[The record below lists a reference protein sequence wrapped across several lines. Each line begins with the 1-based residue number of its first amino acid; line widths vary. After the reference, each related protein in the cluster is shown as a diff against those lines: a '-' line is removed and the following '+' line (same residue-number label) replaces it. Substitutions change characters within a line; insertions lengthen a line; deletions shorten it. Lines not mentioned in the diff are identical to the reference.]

1 MLCYNVNR
9 GFRLDNLQHIDN
21 LLKRASQVPANALV
35 NDSDWTVVE
44 KRLKQR
50 KNRIFFMWFFL
61 ALVSTSVGVGSLL
74 HYNQATPLPLV
85 KETTDKNIDLSN
97 QYESTKTH
105 KDISKSPI
113 ADAIEI
119 QSEPKLNR
127 SNISPPKPTQTTP
140 VLQGSSLD
148 PIITESLE
156 DIASPPRVAI
166 TPTIVSNL
174 VSMSIPRNFSFTT
187 ENTLDP
193 KNISNLTWDIIH
205 PTEDHTFVSNTKA
218 KSKIKPTPPTKGYW
232 EVGFAFTPSISNKL
246 ESENEALAGLIN
258 RNYYKFVADGEKSS
272 FSSSLGF
279 NLQYHTTTKWY
290 IASGLF
296 FSQRAESVDYNYT
309 VTDFPNLINNQI
321 VDYIPMFDP
330 DNNIRVLYQGS
341 NSYHFIE
348 IPLNVGF
355 KQPISPKFEIRSQVG
370 VSYMALQKRNGKKG
384 DYTTLELKDL
394 TELDLNTRNIAANI
408 KSGLYYNTPRLAI
421 GLEPMFGMNLNSLNN
436 EATSAIKTKPYS
448 YGINLT
454 TNIKLIKR

>member
-74 HYNQATPLPLV
+74 HYNQATPLPIV

-97 QYESTKTH
+97 QYESIETH

-113 ADAIEI
+113 ANDIEI
-119 QSEPKLNR
+119 QSESKPNL
-127 SNISPPKPTQTTP
+127 SNIRQPKSIQTTP
-140 VLQGSSLD
+140 VLPDGSLD
-148 PIITESLE
+148 PIIIESLE
-156 DIASPPRVAI
+156 DIASP
-166 TPTIVSNL
+166 TIVTIIPSIESNL
-174 VSMSIPRNFSFTT
+174 VSISIPRNFSFTT
-187 ENTLDP
+187 ENILDP

-205 PTEDHTFVSNTKA
+205 PKEEPTFVSNTKA
-218 KSKIKPTPPTKGYW
+218 KSKLKPAPPTKGHW
-232 EVGFAFTPSISNKL
+232 EVGFAFTPSISNKIQ
-246 ESENEALAGLIN
+246 SENEALAWKIHKN
-258 RNYYKFVADGEKSS
+258 FYQYVADGEKSS
-272 FSSSLGF
+272 FSSSIGLNF
-279 NLQYHTTTKWY
+279 QYHTTTKWY
-290 IASGLF
+290 IASGLY
-296 FSQRAESVDYNYT
+296 FSQRAESIDYNYINKLD
-309 VTDFPNLINNQI
+309 VGIFNNQLGYFPI
-321 VDYIPMFDP
+321 IDEAKFDT
-330 DNNIRVLYQGS
+330 VQYQGS

-348 IPLNVGF
+348 IPLNIGF
-355 KQPISPKFEIRSQVG
+355 KQSLSPKFEIRSQVG

-384 DYTTLELKDL
+384 DFTTLELKDL

-448 YGINLT
+448 YGINLI

>member
-1 MLCYNVNR
+1 M
-9 GFRLDNLQHIDN
+9 DNLQHIDN

-74 HYNQATPLPLV
+74 YYNQATPLPLV

-97 QYESTKTH
+97 QYQSTETH
-105 KDISKSPI
+105 KDISKSTI
-113 ADAIEI
+113 ADDIDI
-119 QSEPKLNR
+119 QSEPKSNL
-127 SNISPPKPTQTTP
+127 SNISQAKSIQTTP
-140 VLQGSSLD
+140 VLPASSLD
-148 PIITESLE
+148 PIIIETLE

-166 TPTIVSNL
+166 TPTVVSNL
-174 VSMSIPRNFSFTT
+174 VSISIPRNFSFTT
-187 ENTLDP
+187 KNILDP
-193 KNISNLTWDIIH
+193 KNFSNLNWDIIH
-205 PTEDHTFVSNTKA
+205 PTEDLAFVSNTKA
-218 KSKIKPTPPTKGYW
+218 KSQIKPTPPTKGYW

-279 NLQYHTTTKWY
+279 NFQYHTNQRWY

-296 FSQRAESVDYNYT
+296 FSQRSESLDYNYIITEFPLITNTKINGYVPILDPENHIT
-309 VTDFPNLINNQI
+309 VN
-321 VDYIPMFDP
+321 
-330 DNNIRVLYQGS
+330 YQGS

-384 DYTTLELKDL
+384 NFTTLELKDL
-394 TELDLNTRNIAANI
+394 TKLDLNTRNIAANI

>member
-1 MLCYNVNR
+1 M
-9 GFRLDNLQHIDN
+9 DNLQHIDN

-44 KRLKQR
+44 KRLRQR

-61 ALVSTSVGVGSLL
+61 ALISTSLGVGSLL
-74 HYNQATPLPLV
+74 HYNQVTPSPLV
-85 KETTDKNIDLSN
+85 KEKTDNTIDLSN
-97 QYESTKTH
+97 QHESTKTY
-105 KDISKSPI
+105 KDISKSPNT
-113 ADAIEI
+113 DDLKI
-119 QSEPKLNR
+119 QSEPN
-127 SNISPPKPTQTTP
+127 SNISEIDQPTTIQNELNLPNSSVDPLLTKSVDVIASTP
-140 VLQGSSLD
+140 RVTIE
-148 PIITESLE
+148 PIIEN
-156 DIASPPRVAI
+156 
-166 TPTIVSNL
+166 NL
-174 VSMSIPRNFSFTT
+174 VSISIPRNSRVTSKDI
-187 ENTLDP
+187 LDP
-193 KNISNLTWDIIH
+193 ENISDLTWDIIH
-205 PTEDHTFVSNTKA
+205 PTEEIPFVGNTKA

-246 ESENEALAGLIN
+246 ESENKALAGLIN
-258 RNYYKFVADGEKSS
+258 RNYYNFVADGEKSS
-272 FSSSLGF
+272 FSNSLGF

-309 VTDFPNLINNQI
+309 ITDITTVNNNQI
-321 VDYIPMFDP
+321 VRYLPMFNP

-384 DYTTLELKDL
+384 DFTTLELKDL
-394 TELDLNTRNIAANI
+394 TQLDLNTRNIAANI

>member
-1 MLCYNVNR
+1 M
-9 GFRLDNLQHIDN
+9 DNLQHIDN

-97 QYESTKTH
+97 QYQSTETH
-105 KDISKSPI
+105 KDISESTI
-113 ADAIEI
+113 ADDIDI
-119 QSEPKLNR
+119 QSEPKSNL
-127 SNISPPKPTQTTP
+127 SNISQTKSIQTTP
-140 VLQGSSLD
+140 VLPASSLD
-148 PIITESLE
+148 PIIIETLE

-166 TPTIVSNL
+166 TPTVVSNL
-174 VSMSIPRNFSFTT
+174 VSISIPRNFSFTSKYI
-187 ENTLDP
+187 LDP
-193 KNISNLTWDIIH
+193 KNTSSLNWDIIH
-205 PTEDHTFVSNTKA
+205 PTEDLTNVSNTKA
-218 KSKIKPTPPTKGYW
+218 KSKIKPTPTTKGYW

-246 ESENEALAGLIN
+246 ESENKALAGLIN
-258 RNYYKFVADGEKSS
+258 RNYYKFVADREKSS
-272 FSSSLGF
+272 FSNSLGLNF
-279 NLQYHTTTKWY
+279 QYHTNQKWY
-290 IASGLF
+290 IAS
-296 FSQRAESVDYNYT
+296 ENHIT
-309 VTDFPNLINNQI
+309 IN
-321 VDYIPMFDP
+321 
-330 DNNIRVLYQGS
+330 YQGS

-348 IPLNVGF
+348 IPLNFGF

-384 DYTTLELKDL
+384 NFTTLELKDL

>member
-1 MLCYNVNR
+1 M
-9 GFRLDNLQHIDN
+9 DNLQHIDN

-97 QYESTKTH
+97 QYESAETY
-105 KDISKSPI
+105 KDISKSSNT
-113 ADAIEI
+113 DDLKI
-119 QSEPKLNR
+119 QSEPK
-127 SNISPPKPTQTTP
+127 SNVSEIGRPKTIQTAP
-140 VLQGSSLD
+140 VLPASSLD
-148 PIITESLE
+148 PLLTESLE
-156 DIASPPRVAI
+156 GVASTSGVTIEPIIAS
-166 TPTIVSNL
+166 NL
-174 VSMSIPRNFSFTT
+174 ISISIPRNFNFAS
-187 ENTLDP
+187 NDILDP
-193 KNISNLTWDIIH
+193 KNISNLTWNIIH
-205 PTEDHTFVSNTKA
+205 PKEDLPFVGNASA
-218 KSKIKPTPPTKGYW
+218 KSKIKPTPPSKGYW

-246 ESENEALAGLIN
+246 ESENKALAGLIN
-258 RNYYKFVADGEKSS
+258 RNYYNFVADGEKSS

-279 NLQYHTTTKWY
+279 NFQYHTTTRWY

-296 FSQRAESVDYNYT
+296 LSQRAESVDYNYT
-309 VTDFPNLINNQI
+309 VTDWPGNTNNNKI
-321 VDYIPMFDP
+321 ESYNPILNP
-330 DNNIRVLYQGS
+330 DNYNRVNYQGS

-348 IPLNVGF
+348 IPLNIGF

-384 DYTTLELKDL
+384 DFFTLELKDL

-421 GLEPMFGMNLNSLNN
+421 GLEPMFGMNFNSLNN

>member
-1 MLCYNVNR
+1 
-9 GFRLDNLQHIDN
+9 LDNLQHIDN

-61 ALVSTSVGVGSLL
+61 ALVSTSVGIGSLL
-74 HYNQATPLPLV
+74 HYNQAIPVPLV

-97 QYESTKTH
+97 QYESAEKH

-113 ADAIEI
+113 EDGIDI
-119 QSEPKLNR
+119 QSEPKSYP
-127 SNISPPKPTQTTP
+127 SNISQRKSIQTTP

-148 PIITESLE
+148 PIITESLK
-156 DIASPPRVAI
+156 DIASPPRVTI
-166 TPTIVSNL
+166 TPTVVINL
-174 VSMSIPRNFSFTT
+174 VSISIPRNFSFTT
-187 ENTLDP
+187 GNILDP
-193 KNISNLTWDIIH
+193 KTISNLNWDIIH
-205 PTEDHTFVSNTKA
+205 PTEELAFVSNTKA
-218 KSKIKPTPPTKGYW
+218 KSKIKPTPSTKGYW

-258 RNYYKFVADGEKSS
+258 RNYYNFIADGEKSS
-272 FSSSLGF
+272 FSNNLGLNF
-279 NLQYHTTTKWY
+279 QYHTNQKWY

-296 FSQRAESVDYNYT
+296 FSQRSESVNYDYVIT
-309 VTDFPNLINNQI
+309 EFPLTTNTKINGYVPI
-321 VDYIPMFDP
+321 LDP
-330 DNNIRVLYQGS
+330 ENHITINYQGS

-355 KQPISPKFEIRSQVG
+355 KQPISPKFEIRSQIG
-370 VSYMALQKRNGKKG
+370 VSYMALQTRNGKKG
-384 DYTTLELKDL
+384 NFTTLELKDL

-408 KSGLYYNTPRLAI
+408 KSGLYYNTPHLAI
-421 GLEPMFGMNLNSLNN
+421 GLEPMFGINLNSLNN

>member
-1 MLCYNVNR
+1 M
-9 GFRLDNLQHIDN
+9 DNLQHIDN

-97 QYESTKTH
+97 QYQSTETH
-105 KDISKSPI
+105 KDISESTI
-113 ADAIEI
+113 ADDIDI
-119 QSEPKLNR
+119 QSEPKSNL
-127 SNISPPKPTQTTP
+127 SNISQTKSIQTTP
-140 VLQGSSLD
+140 VLPASSLD
-148 PIITESLE
+148 PIIIETLE

-166 TPTIVSNL
+166 TPTVVSNL
-174 VSMSIPRNFSFTT
+174 VSISIPRNFSFTSKYI
-187 ENTLDP
+187 LDP
-193 KNISNLTWDIIH
+193 KNTSSLNWDIIH
-205 PTEDHTFVSNTKA
+205 PTEDLTNVSNTKA
-218 KSKIKPTPPTKGYW
+218 KSKIKPTPTTKGYW

-246 ESENEALAGLIN
+246 ESENKARAGLIN
-258 RNYYKFVADGEKSS
+258 RNYYNFIADGEKSS
-272 FSSSLGF
+272 FSNSLGLNF
-279 NLQYHTTTKWY
+279 QYHTNQRWY

-296 FSQRAESVDYNYT
+296 FSQRSESLDYNYIITEFPLVTNTKINGYVPILDPENHIT
-309 VTDFPNLINNQI
+309 VN
-321 VDYIPMFDP
+321 
-330 DNNIRVLYQGS
+330 YQGS

-348 IPLNVGF
+348 IPLNFGF

-384 DYTTLELKDL
+384 NFTTLELKDL